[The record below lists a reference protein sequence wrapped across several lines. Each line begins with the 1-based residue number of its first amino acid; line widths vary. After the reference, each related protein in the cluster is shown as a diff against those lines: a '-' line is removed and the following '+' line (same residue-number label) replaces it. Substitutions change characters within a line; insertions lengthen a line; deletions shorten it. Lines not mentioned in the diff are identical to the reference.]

1 MFRVLRK
8 IFGVVKSSLRMQ
20 QRSGGWWWCE
30 VCGCAVLER
39 AGSAVLGV
47 SLCLCTRLHPQL
59 CICSAHCALS
69 RPVTWCSLCSVGGAT
84 GCGETSYRDN
94 STESGWRGSNGSISC
109 VDKNAGL
116 RLIRVMTT
124 SPRHHLSTAAASRV
138 VAWPIFW
145 PTTQLPA
152 HCCPLQSTAKM
163 NWEQGEKNG
172 RL

>member
-1 MFRVLRK
+1 MTCVGVLCWRE
-8 IFGVVKSSLRMQ
+8 L
-20 QRSGGWWWCE
+20 
-30 VCGCAVLER
+30 AV
-39 AGSAVLGV
+39 VLGV
-47 SLCLCTRLHPQL
+47 SLCLCTRSHPQL
-59 CICSAHCALS
+59 CICSAHSPSLS
-69 RPVTWCSLCSVGGAT
+69 QPVTWCSLCSVGGAT
-84 GCGETSYRDN
+84 GCGETSYTDN
-94 STESGWRGSNGSISC
+94 STESGWRGCNGSISC

-138 VAWPIFW
+138 VARPIFW

>member
-1 MFRVLRK
+1 
-8 IFGVVKSSLRMQ
+8 MQ
-20 QRSGGWWWCE
+20 QRIGCWWWCE

-39 AGSAVLGV
+39 AGSAGCI
-47 SLCLCTRLHPQL
+47 SLSLHQAPPSALYLLRPL
-59 CICSAHCALS
+59 CIVRAGDLVLS
-69 RPVTWCSLCSVGGAT
+69 LQRGRGNWLWGDKLQN
-84 GCGETSYRDN
+84 RDN
-94 STESGWRGSNGSISC
+94 STESGWRGCNGSISC

-138 VAWPIFW
+138 VARPILW

-163 NWEQGEKNG
+163 NWEQGEKNW